1 MKNIL
6 ALFILLLSPASLLAR
21 KGDCQDRINILE
33 DDMVRVIKLRN
44 YDWWYQKDVEA
55 ARKENQLVK
64 DQYSKK
70 IARLKTLLNEEEGE
84 GQPCTTCILEAGELI
99 LILDHIAKKGKKN
112 LDYFSKNWKSI
123 FPGQAKILGYQL

>member
-1 MKNIL
+1 NMKNIL
-6 ALFILLLSPASLLAR
+6 AIFILLLSPTLLAR

-33 DDMVRVIKLRN
+33 NDMVRVIKLRN
-44 YDWWYQKDVEA
+44 YAWSYRKDVEA
-55 ARKENQLVK
+55 ARDENQLSK
-64 DQYSKK
+64 AQYSEK

-112 LDYFSKNWKSI
+112 LDYFSKNWQSI
-123 FPGQAKILGYQL
+123 FPGQAKMLGYKL